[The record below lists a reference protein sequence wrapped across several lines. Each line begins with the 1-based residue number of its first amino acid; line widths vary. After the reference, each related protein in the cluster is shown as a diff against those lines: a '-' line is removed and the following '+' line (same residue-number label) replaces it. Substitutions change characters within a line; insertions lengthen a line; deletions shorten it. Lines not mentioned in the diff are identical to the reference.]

1 MAEFKVLIVDDSP
14 FMRRVFSDVVDADPA
29 FKVLATASNGI
40 EAVDLALK
48 LKPDII
54 TMDLEMPQMNGLEAL
69 QRIMEIL
76 PIPIIMLSAVTDN
89 GTRDTIKALQY
100 GALDFIRKPDG
111 AVKLD
116 IVQVGVQLLEKLRIA
131 LETMNSGSFRMLPA
145 VEEKAEPLPSLHEPD
160 INVAVLPLQE
170 EKRVHSIP
178 LKQTLTKAI
187 TKPIQPVIDSAKSI
201 EKLPKA
207 PLAPAARELLKP
219 HKPLKPLKPFKP
231 SPLAESRTP
240 VESELVMGT
249 KLASTAVDKLTPKRT
264 PKALP
269 PTDKRSQEKEGT
281 KSNQT
286 STTFSHLVAIGTSTG
301 GPRALHEVL
310 TGIPA
315 DYPAPILVVQH
326 MPPKFTHSL
335 AQRLDNFCSIHVRE
349 AVDGEGVESATAY
362 IAPGGYHMS
371 LAKDNKGLYRIKLTQ
386 EGPRSGH
393 MPSVDVL
400 FESLL
405 GQQQLKRHIVLM
417 TGMGSDGAKGMKA
430 LQEDGAM
437 TTIAEAEN
445 TCVVYGMPRS
455 AVELEA
461 VSHLLPLQQIAPKLV
476 QEVMHRIR

>member
-29 FKVLATASNGI
+29 FKVLATASNGLKPLT
-40 EAVDLALK
+40 LALK

-131 LETMNSGSFRMLPA
+131 LETMNNGSFRMLPA
-145 VEEKAEPLPSLHEPD
+145 VEEKAESLPSPPEPD

-187 TKPIQPVIDSAKSI
+187 TKQIQPVIDSAKSI

-219 HKPLKPLKPFKP
+219 HKPLKLKPFKP
-231 SPLAESRTP
+231 SPLAESRTS
-240 VESELVMGT
+240 VESELETGD
-249 KLASTAVDKLTPKRT
+249 KASL
-264 PKALP
+264 
-269 PTDKRSQEKEGT
+269 
-281 KSNQT
+281 
-286 STTFSHLVAIGTSTG
+286 
-301 GPRALHEVL
+301 
-310 TGIPA
+310 
-315 DYPAPILVVQH
+315 
-326 MPPKFTHSL
+326 
-335 AQRLDNFCSIHVRE
+335 
-349 AVDGEGVESATAY
+349 
-362 IAPGGYHMS
+362 
-371 LAKDNKGLYRIKLTQ
+371 
-386 EGPRSGH
+386 
-393 MPSVDVL
+393 
-400 FESLL
+400 
-405 GQQQLKRHIVLM
+405 QQLLI
-417 TGMGSDGAKGMKA
+417 S
-430 LQEDGAM
+430 
-437 TTIAEAEN
+437 
-445 TCVVYGMPRS
+445 
-455 AVELEA
+455 
-461 VSHLLPLQQIAPKLV
+461 
-476 QEVMHRIR
+476 